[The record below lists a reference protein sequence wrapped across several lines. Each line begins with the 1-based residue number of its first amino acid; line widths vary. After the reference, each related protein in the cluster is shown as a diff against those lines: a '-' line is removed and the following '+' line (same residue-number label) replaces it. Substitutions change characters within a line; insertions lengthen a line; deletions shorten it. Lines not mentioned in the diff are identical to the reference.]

1 MSTTPDHLLICGLG
15 SIGRRHLRH
24 FRAAGVRRIDAFR
37 TGRSTL
43 ADDGQPAPDRVFHM
57 LPDALAERPSAVV
70 VTNPTAL
77 HVPTALEAVRAGC
90 DVLIEKPLSHEL
102 EGCDLLI
109 AEAGR
114 LDRVAAV
121 ANNLRFHPTLAL
133 MREWA
138 TGAGPFGAPVAAR
151 AHFGAYLPAWHPWE
165 DYRTSYAARADLGGG
180 AALTSIHET
189 DYCTWLFG
197 TVRRASGMR
206 AVAHPLGTDVDEV
219 CTILLSHDTG
229 VLSTITLSLAQR
241 PPSRT
246 LEIVFER
253 GRVECDLAAAAWRAW
268 DHDGNASSGGAPAG
282 FDIDQTYRLQAEAFL
297 RAVRREAPVTV
308 SLEEGR
314 AAVRAALT
322 IKETS

>member
-1 MSTTPDHLLICGLG
+1 MTTSPDHVLICGLG

-24 FRAAGVRRIDAFR
+24 FRAAGVGRIDAYR

-43 ADDGQPAPDRVFHM
+43 ADDGQPAPDRVFHS

-109 AEAGR
+109 AEVRR
-114 LDRVAAV
+114 LDRVGAV

-138 TGAGPFGAPVAAR
+138 AGAGPLGAPVAAR

-197 TVRRASGMR
+197 TVRRAAGMQ
-206 AVAHPLGTDVDEV
+206 AGAHPLGTNVDEV
-219 CTILLSHDTG
+219 SALLLAHESG

-253 GRVECDLAAAAWRAW
+253 GRVECDLAAATWRAW
-268 DHDGNASSGGAPAG
+268 DHDGRASSGGPPAG
-282 FDIDQTYRLQAEAFL
+282 FDIDHTYRLQAEAFL

-322 IKETS
+322 VKETE

>member
-1 MSTTPDHLLICGLG
+1 MTGASDHILVCGLG

-43 ADDGQPAPDRVFHM
+43 PDDSQPAPDQVFHS
-57 LPDALAERPSAVV
+57 LPDALAERPAAVV

-77 HVPTALEAVRAGC
+77 HVPTALAAVAAGC
-90 DVLIEKPLSHEL
+90 DVLVEKPLSHEL
-102 EGCDLLI
+102 EGCDRLI
-109 AEAGR
+109 AEVRR

-121 ANNLRFHPTLAL
+121 ANNLRFHPTLVL
-133 MREWA
+133 MREWT

-151 AHFGAYLPAWHPWE
+151 AHFGAYLPSWHPWE
-165 DYRTSYAARADLGGG
+165 DYRTSYAARASLGGG

-197 TVRRASGMR
+197 GVRRAMGMQ
-206 AVAHPLGTDVDEV
+206 AAAHPLGTDVDEASA
-219 CTILLSHDTG
+219 ILLAHDSG

-246 LEIVFER
+246 LEIAFER
-253 GRVECDLAAAAWRAW
+253 GRVECDLGTGTWRAW
-268 DHDGNASSGGAPAG
+268 DAEGRASNGGPPAG
-282 FDIDQTYRLQAEAFL
+282 FDVDQTYRLQAEAFL
-297 RAVRREAPVTV
+297 RAVRREEPVTV

-314 AAVRAALT
+314 AAVQASLT
-322 IKETS
+322 VKETA